1 MALLPPTKSDQKQ
14 QQQRRQG
21 QNPTNRED
29 QILLILKILAYLGA
43 ICVLPALFIP
53 VMAIIEK
60 LLGGG
65 DIGLEVGFST
75 LVVGS
80 LVGWGLLGWHVS
92 RHIGSRWVWPYLV
105 VVGVYVAFLVAKFFN
120 AYFSA

>member
-14 QQQRRQG
+14 QPQRRQG

-43 ICVLPALFIP
+43 ICVLPVLFIP
-53 VMAIIEK
+53 VMAILEK
-60 LLGGG
+60 ALGGG
-65 DIGLEVGFST
+65 DIGLEVGFGT

-80 LVGWGLLGWHVS
+80 LVGWGLLGRHVS

-120 AYFSA
+120 AYLG